1 MTTQQPSK
9 ALHITLWVAQVL
21 LAALFLMAGANK
33 LFQSIEELSKMLPW
47 AAEMPEAMVRFIGT
61 SEILGALG
69 LLLPSALRIMPRLT
83 PVAAGGLALVMVL
96 ATAFH
101 VSRGEASVIPMNIA
115 FMAIALFIVWGRS
128 KKAPIYAR

>member
-128 KKAPIYAR
+128 KKAPIHAR